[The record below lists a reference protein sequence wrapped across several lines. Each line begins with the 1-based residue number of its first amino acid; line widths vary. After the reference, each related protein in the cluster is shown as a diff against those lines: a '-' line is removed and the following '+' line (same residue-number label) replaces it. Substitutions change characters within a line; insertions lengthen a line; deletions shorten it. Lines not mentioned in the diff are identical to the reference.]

1 MADKTFQCRLVTPTE
16 QLLSEPVAYASV
28 PAWDGLF
35 GVLPGRAPILA
46 KLGTGE
52 LTLEFPGGAGSKG
65 GRRTY
70 AIDGGFVQMSGNLLS
85 ILAERAIVAD
95 KLVEG
100 DAEADLRAA
109 EGKTVPA
116 DAKDKALA
124 QQRVT
129 RERDWARVKL
139 RVARGAKSRGI

>member
-1 MADKTFQCRLVTPTE
+1 VAEKTFQCRLVTPSE

-52 LTLEFPGGAGSKG
+52 LTLEFPGGGGGRG
-65 GRRTY
+65 GRRSY

-85 ILAERAIVAD
+85 ILAERAVPAE

-100 DAEADLRAA
+100 EVESDLRAA
-109 EGKTVPA
+109 EGKAAGET
-116 DAKDKALA
+116 KDKGAA
-124 QQRVT
+124 QRLT
-129 RERDWARVKL
+129 RERDWARVRL

>member
-1 MADKTFQCRLVTPTE
+1 VAEKTFQCRLVTPSE

-52 LTLEFPGGAGSKG
+52 LTLEFPGGGGSRG
-65 GRRTY
+65 GRRSY
-70 AIDGGFVQMSGNLLS
+70 AVDGGFVQMSGNLLS
-85 ILAERAIVAD
+85 ILAERAVPAE

-100 DAEADLRAA
+100 EVESELRAA
-109 EGKTVPA
+109 EGKTA
-116 DAKDKALA
+116 GDAKDKTAA
-124 QQRVT
+124 QRLT
-129 RERDWARVKL
+129 RERDWARVRL
-139 RVARGAKSRGI
+139 RVARGAKTRGI